1 MHFFRFLTAHC
12 VLLLFAS
19 APLPAQVT
27 GSGTGAAAHIGAALA
42 NNPPYRLTRTSTIVQ
57 TLANGAIITRT
68 FSVKSARDAE
78 GRIYSEEHLAS
89 PSGVVSYVVFDPVA
103 RTNVTWNNRTKI
115 AVVTHWVAPESE
127 QAAGVDAAQQP
138 QNSRVPKEMTR
149 EDLGLRTI
157 AGLEAT
163 GTRTTVIVPTGDV
176 GNDRPFTVVSEKW
189 ISTRYKI
196 PLLTVIDDP
205 RSGKRTD
212 EVTDFHPGEPDPT
225 LFKIPEDYTVRE
237 RNAN

>member
-1 MHFFRFLTAHC
+1 MHFFRFLTAHY

-27 GSGTGAAAHIGAALA
+27 GSGTGEAAHFGAALT
-42 NNPPYRLTRTSTIVQ
+42 NNLPYTLTRTSTIVQ

-78 GRIYSEEHLAS
+78 GRMYSEERLAS
-89 PSGVVSYVVFDPVA
+89 PSGVVSYIVFDPVS
-103 RTNVTWNNRTKI
+103 RRNVTWNNRTKI

-138 QNSRVPKEMTR
+138 RNTRVPKGVTR
-149 EDLGLRTI
+149 EDIGLGTI

-189 ISTRYKI
+189 ISTRYEI

-205 RSGKRTD
+205 RSGERTD
-212 EVTDFHPGEPDPT
+212 EVTEFHPWEPDSA
-225 LFKIPEDYTVRE
+225 LFKIPEGYTVRE

>member
-1 MHFFRFLTAHC
+1 MHFFRFLTAHY

-27 GSGTGAAAHIGAALA
+27 GSGTGEVAHIGAVLT
-42 NNPPYRLTRTSTIVQ
+42 NNLPYTLTRTSTIVQ

-78 GRIYSEEHLAS
+78 GRVYSEEHLAS
-89 PSGVVSYVVFDPVA
+89 PSGVVNYIVFDPVA

-115 AVVTHWVAPESE
+115 AVVTHWAAPESRH
-127 QAAGVDAAQQP
+127 AAGVDADRQP
-138 QNSRVPKEMTR
+138 QNGRVPKGVTR

-157 AGLEAT
+157 AGLEAR
-163 GTRTTVIVPTGDV
+163 GTRTTVIVPTGEV
-176 GNDRPFTVVSEKW
+176 GNNRPFTVVSEKW
-189 ISTRYKI
+189 ISTRYEI

-212 EVTDFHPGEPDPT
+212 EVTEFQPGEPDPA
-225 LFKIPEDYTVRE
+225 LFKIPEGYTVRD
-237 RNAN
+237 RNAD